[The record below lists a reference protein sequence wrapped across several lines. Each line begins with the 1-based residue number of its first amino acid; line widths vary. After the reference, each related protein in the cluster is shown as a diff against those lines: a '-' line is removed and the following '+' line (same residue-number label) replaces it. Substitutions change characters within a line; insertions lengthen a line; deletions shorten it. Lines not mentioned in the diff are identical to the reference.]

1 MIRITDA
8 RLNHIDAIE
17 AMEKQCF
24 SVPWTREMLIKQ
36 LPDDMHIFLA
46 AEDDDGEAVGYIG
59 LMYVLDE
66 GYISNVAVSPERRR
80 QGIGDMLI
88 EELIIR
94 ARAKKLSFVTLEVRE
109 SSLAALK
116 LYKKHGFAEVGR
128 RRMSLSRRNS
138 FSVIIE
144 CFASGLL
151 FDMMQTR

>member
-1 MIRITDA
+1 MIRVTDA
-8 RLNHIDAIE
+8 GLCHIDAIE

-46 AEDDDGEAVGYIG
+46 AVDNNGEAVGYVG

-88 EELIIR
+88 EELILR
-94 ARAKKLSFVTLEVRE
+94 TRSKKLSFVTLEVRE
-109 SSLAALK
+109 SNLAAQR

-128 RRMSLSRRNS
+128 RRKYYERPTEDAILM
-138 FSVIIE
+138 
-144 CFASGLL
+144 
-151 FDMMQTR
+151 TRFLGEEEQ